1 MKNNVVSNK
10 INQLEYRAVH
20 AAVIGDKTQMMTAFK
35 ILLII
40 LVAAPVIGAALFFY
54 FQMIGFIRER
64 NTAERARMASRR
76 IEIGKE
82 TKAETQER
90 KAEKRRKENRR
101 ENKKER
107 HK

>member
-1 MKNNVVSNK
+1 MN
-10 INQLEYRAVH
+10 
-20 AAVIGDKTQMMTAFK
+20 GDETQMMTAFK

-64 NTAERARMASRR
+64 NAVEKARMAAAR
-76 IEIGKE
+76 IEIGRE
-82 TKAETQER
+82 TKAATQER
-90 KAEKRRKENRR
+90 KAEKRRKQNRR
-101 ENKKER
+101 ANKKER